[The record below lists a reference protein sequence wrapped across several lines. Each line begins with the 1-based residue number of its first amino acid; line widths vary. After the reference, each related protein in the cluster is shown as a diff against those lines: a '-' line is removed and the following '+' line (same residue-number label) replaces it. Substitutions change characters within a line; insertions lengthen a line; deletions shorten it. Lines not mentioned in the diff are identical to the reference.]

1 MNGKTY
7 VKDHGVLLII
17 LGIAAGIIQS
27 VLFMFHVGTAVQI
40 FVFTVQFLGI
50 LAAMGYDYS
59 RKKEFY
65 QQMEQRLEALEEKY
79 LLLEMLK
86 RPEFLEGQIL
96 YDNLV
101 LMGKSMN
108 DEIFRQVRKNN
119 AFKRYIETWVH
130 EVKLPIASIRLMLHD
145 YRGESART
153 LKEQVGRIESY
164 VEQVLYYLRSEVP
177 EKDYMISGYSLK
189 AVTDRVIAENKDS
202 FISNHLRI
210 RQETEDVFVLT
221 DEKWLHFMTGQIL
234 SNSVKYMDKETK
246 VIWLWSGKK
255 GAQTVLHIRDNG
267 AGIPREDLPRV
278 FEKSFT
284 GKNGRKGQAST
295 GMGLYLCRELA
306 KMLGHRLEIQSQ
318 PGEYTEVTIT
328 FYQDEYVREA
338 VSE

>member
-1 MNGKTY
+1 
-7 VKDHGVLLII
+7 
-17 LGIAAGIIQS
+17 
-27 VLFMFHVGTAVQI
+27 
-40 FVFTVQFLGI
+40 
-50 LAAMGYDYS
+50 
-59 RKKEFY
+59 
-65 QQMEQRLEALEEKY
+65 MEQRLEALEEKY

-246 VIWLWSGKK
+246 VIWLWSEKK